1 MEKLPPLTPPY
12 TGGGHA
18 TLKHCGGFLRLFLPL
33 SKGELEGGNLK
44 SSIINLKFQRSV
56 CLLQI
61 NLTQPSLNLSI
72 NQLRIC
78 RQPSRL
84 CFQHVQHGNRSLFRF
99 SSARSRFLRAI
110 ANFFVTSFILN
121 SDWFTCNSICSFA
134 SCNL

>member
-1 MEKLPPLTPPY
+1 MEKLPPLTSPY

-33 SKGELEGGNLK
+33 SKGELEGVNLK

-84 CFQHVQHGNRSLFRF
+84 CFQHVQHGNRSLLKTQILELQI
-99 SSARSRFLRAI
+99 FLRP
-110 ANFFVTSFILN
+110 FQILTGHRQLLRHLLHLE
-121 SDWFTCNSICSFA
+121 FRLA
-134 SCNL
+134 HL

>member
-18 TLKHCGGFLRLFLPL
+18 TLLHCGGFSHPFLPL
-33 SKGELEGGNLK
+33 GKGELEGTNLK

-72 NQLRIC
+72 NQLRIR
-78 RQPSRL
+78 RQPGRL
-84 CFQHVQHGNRSLFRF
+84 CL
-99 SSARSRFLRAI
+99 
-110 ANFFVTSFILN
+110 
-121 SDWFTCNSICSFA
+121 
-134 SCNL
+134 

>member
-18 TLKHCGGFLRLFLPL
+18 TLLHCGGFSRPFLPL
-33 SKGELEGGNLK
+33 GKEELEGVNLK

-61 NLTQPSLNLSI
+61 NLTQSSLNLSI
-72 NQLRIC
+72 NQLRIR

-84 CFQHVQHGNRSLFRF
+84 GF
-99 SSARSRFLRAI
+99 
-110 ANFFVTSFILN
+110 
-121 SDWFTCNSICSFA
+121 
-134 SCNL
+134 